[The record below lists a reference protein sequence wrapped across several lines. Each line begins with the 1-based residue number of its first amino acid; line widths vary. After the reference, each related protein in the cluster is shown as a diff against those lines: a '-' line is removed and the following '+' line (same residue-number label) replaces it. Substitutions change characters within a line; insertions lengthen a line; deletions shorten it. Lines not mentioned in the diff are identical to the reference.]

1 MLFCVLPRSSNSAKF
16 TVMMLAIGV
25 ASLFPIGGGTATE
38 PAVGAAVW
46 LAAFSGTG
54 VAGWVF
60 ADELFP
66 KAAASDVATAAAARS
81 GAAGLVADTLSSGP
95 LSGGSLDCAS

>member
-16 TVMMLAIGV
+16 AVMMFAIGV
-25 ASLFPIGGGTATE
+25 ASSFAIGGGTATE
-38 PAVGAAVW
+38 PAFCAAVW

-60 ADELFP
+60 ADELFAM
-66 KAAASDVATAAAARS
+66 AAASDVAS
-81 GAAGLVADTLSSGP
+81 AAGAGSGTAGFVADTLSSGP
-95 LSGGSLDCAS
+95 ISGG